1 MASPWSVSRRLRP
14 ILVPLRTLDAGRR
27 SLPDF
32 VILGAQRA
40 GSTTLYRALIAHPQV
55 RRALL
60 KEVHFFDLNYHRGL
74 RWYRAHF
81 PYRSPGR
88 ITGEASP
95 YYLYHPHAP
104 KRVARDL
111 PDA

>member
-1 MASPWSVSRRLRP
+1 MASPWSISRRLRP
-14 ILVPLRTLDAGRR
+14 ILVPLRTLDADRR

-40 GSTTLYRALIAHPQV
+40 GSTTLYRALVGHPQV

-60 KEVHFFDLNYHRGL
+60 KEIHYFDLNYERGL

-81 PYRSPGR
+81 PRPKRGT
-88 ITGEASP
+88 ITDEAS
-95 YYLYHPHAP
+95 AP
-104 KRVARDL
+104 PRT
-111 PDA
+111 